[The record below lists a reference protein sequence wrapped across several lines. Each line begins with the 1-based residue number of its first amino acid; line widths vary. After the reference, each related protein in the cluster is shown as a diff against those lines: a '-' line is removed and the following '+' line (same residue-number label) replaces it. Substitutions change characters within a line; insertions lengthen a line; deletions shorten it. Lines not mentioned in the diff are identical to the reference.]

1 MNKEKIRFYYGILL
15 VFVGIGVFF
24 RVPEVMNQVAE
35 IEFFRHKLSIVR
47 FCSYMLG
54 VFLVVAGVVRMKKKP
69 PE

>member
-1 MNKEKIRFYYGILL
+1 MNKEKIRFYYGIVL

-24 RVPEVMNQVAE
+24 RIPEVMNQVAE
-35 IEFFRHKLSIVR
+35 IEFFRHKLPIIR

-54 VFLVVAGVVRMKKKP
+54 VFLVIAGAVRIKKKP